1 MTTYSI
7 LVTNNAPGCATE
19 IEQQLTVTGCT
30 SYIVRL
36 ASNSNALGPFN
47 VYVDNVI
54 YYSAQTRNEMLN
66 GVVVNLEC
74 ITPSPTT
81 TPTVTPTPT
90 QTDPMTG
97 STQTPTPT
105 PTYTPTNTTTPT
117 NTPTNS
123 ETPTPT
129 QTPTNTETS
138 TPTVTP
144 TNTETPTSTSTPTNT
159 QTPTN
164 TASETPTNTPT
175 VTPTNTETSTPT
187 NTATPTNTPSET
199 PTNTPTVTPTNTET
213 PTQTQTPTN
222 TASETATPTQTPTQ
236 TQTPTNTASETA
248 TPTQTP
254 TQTQTPT
261 NTSSETPTPTPTNT
275 ETPTNTP
282 TNTNTPS
289 ETATSTPT
297 NTPTQTNTPTNTN
310 TPTPTNLP
318 FSAYI
323 FPEPQDST
331 SQVDIGL
338 WTSNAGGNYN
348 GFTNN
353 GGPAGGGTYAADM
366 AIYVQ
371 YPGWSGSSGNFITNV
386 GTIKNSIR
394 QASGSGNDSQGC
406 PQNQYTFGSVGITTT
421 MVNPLERYVY
431 TAWIPLAGVGGTF
444 NNMTLDVGTGTAC
457 AVGIIDNGVPD
468 PGNASINVTVPG
480 GCVIPAGIYRVL
492 WMNELYNQPTTPP
505 LGATLWIK
513 GDTKT

>member
-97 STQTPTPT
+97 TTTTPTPT
-105 PTYTPTNTTTPT
+105 PTYTPTNTNTPT
-117 NTPTNS
+117 NTETN
-123 ETPTPT
+123 TPTPT
-129 QTPTNTETS
+129 QTQTPTTTTTLTTTPTS
-138 TPTVTP
+138 TPTPTTTTTLTATQTQTPTTTTTLTTTPTSTPTPTTTTTLTATQTRTPTVTP
-144 TNTETPTSTSTPTNT
+144 TNTTTPTTTTTLTASPTQTKTPTP
-159 QTPTN
+159 TPTN
-164 TASETPTNTPT
+164 TAS
-175 VTPTNTETSTPT
+175 
-187 NTATPTNTPSET
+187 NTA
-199 PTNTPTVTPTNTET
+199 
-213 PTQTQTPTN
+213 
-222 TASETATPTQTPTQ
+222 
-236 TQTPTNTASETA
+236 
-248 TPTQTP
+248 
-254 TQTQTPT
+254 
-261 NTSSETPTPTPTNT
+261 TPTPTNT

-282 TNTNTPS
+282 TV
-289 ETATSTPT
+289 
-297 NTPTQTNTPTNTN
+297 TN
-310 TPTPTNLP
+310 TPTPTNVP

-331 SQVDIGL
+331 SQGDIGL

-366 AIYVQ
+366 AIYAQ
-371 YPGWSGSSGNFITNV
+371 YPGWTGLSGNFITNV

-394 QASGSGNDSQGC
+394 QASGTGTDSQGC
-406 PQNQYTFGSVGITTT
+406 SQNQYTFGSIGITTT
-421 MVNPLERYVY
+421 MVNPSEQYVY
-431 TAWIPLAGVGGTF
+431 TVWIPLAGVGGTF
-444 NNMTLDVGTGTAC
+444 NNMTLDVGTGAAC

-468 PGNASINVTVPG
+468 SGNAAINVTVPS
-480 GCVIPAGIYRVL
+480 GCAIPSGIYRVL

>member
-97 STQTPTPT
+97 TTTTPTPT
-105 PTYTPTNTTTPT
+105 PTYTPTNTNTPT
-117 NTPTNS
+117 NTETN
-123 ETPTPT
+123 TPTPT
-129 QTPTNTETS
+129 QTQTPTTTTTLTTTPTS
-138 TPTVTP
+138 TPTPTTTTTLTATQTQTPTTTTTLTTTPTSTPTPTTTTTLTATQTRTPTVTP
-144 TNTETPTSTSTPTNT
+144 TNTTTPTTTTTLTASPTQTKTPTP
-159 QTPTN
+159 TPTN
-164 TASETPTNTPT
+164 TAS
-175 VTPTNTETSTPT
+175 
-187 NTATPTNTPSET
+187 NTA
-199 PTNTPTVTPTNTET
+199 
-213 PTQTQTPTN
+213 
-222 TASETATPTQTPTQ
+222 
-236 TQTPTNTASETA
+236 
-248 TPTQTP
+248 
-254 TQTQTPT
+254 
-261 NTSSETPTPTPTNT
+261 TPTPTNT

-282 TNTNTPS
+282 TV
-289 ETATSTPT
+289 
-297 NTPTQTNTPTNTN
+297 TN
-310 TPTPTNLP
+310 TPTPTNVP

-331 SQVDIGL
+331 SQGDIGL

-353 GGPAGGGTYAADM
+353 GGPAGGGTYAADL

-371 YPGWSGSSGNFITNV
+371 YPGWTGSSGNFITNV

-394 QASGSGNDSQGC
+394 QASGSGTDSQGC
-406 PQNQYTFGSVGITTT
+406 SQNQYTFGSIGITTT
-421 MVNPLERYVY
+421 MVNPSEQYVY
-431 TAWIPLAGVGGTF
+431 TVWVPLAGVGGTF
-444 NNMTLDVGTGTAC
+444 NNMTLDVGTGAAC

-468 PGNASINVTVPG
+468 SGNAAINVTVPS
-480 GCVIPAGIYRVL
+480 GCAIPSGIYRVL

>member
-30 SYIVRL
+30 TYIVRL

-74 ITPSPTT
+74 ITPSPTV
-81 TPTVTPTPT
+81 TPTITPTPT

-105 PTYTPTNTTTPT
+105 PTYTPTNTNTPT
-117 NTPTNS
+117 NTETN
-123 ETPTPT
+123 TPTPT
-129 QTPTNTETS
+129 QTQTPTTTTTLTTTPTS
-138 TPTVTP
+138 TPTPTTTTTLTATQTRTPTVTP
-144 TNTETPTSTSTPTNT
+144 TNTTTPTTTTTLTASPTQTKTPTP
-159 QTPTN
+159 TPTN
-164 TASETPTNTPT
+164 TAS
-175 VTPTNTETSTPT
+175 
-187 NTATPTNTPSET
+187 NTA
-199 PTNTPTVTPTNTET
+199 
-213 PTQTQTPTN
+213 
-222 TASETATPTQTPTQ
+222 
-236 TQTPTNTASETA
+236 
-248 TPTQTP
+248 
-254 TQTQTPT
+254 
-261 NTSSETPTPTPTNT
+261 TPTPTNT

-282 TNTNTPS
+282 TV
-289 ETATSTPT
+289 
-297 NTPTQTNTPTNTN
+297 TN
-310 TPTPTNLP
+310 TPTPTNVP

-331 SQVDIGL
+331 SQGDIGL

-366 AIYVQ
+366 AIYAQ
-371 YPGWSGSSGNFITNV
+371 YPGWTGLSGNFITNV

-394 QASGSGNDSQGC
+394 QASGTGTDSQGC
-406 PQNQYTFGSVGITTT
+406 SQNQYTFGSIGITTT
-421 MVNPLERYVY
+421 MINPSEQYVY
-431 TAWIPLAGVGGTF
+431 TVWIPLAGVGGTF
-444 NNMTLDVGTGTAC
+444 NNMTLDVGTGAAC

-468 PGNASINVTVPG
+468 PGNAVINVTVPS
-480 GCVIPAGIYRVL
+480 GCVIPSGIYRVL
-492 WMNELYNQPTTPP
+492 WMNELYLQPTTPP
-505 LGATLWIK
+505 LGTTLWIK

>member
-74 ITPSPTT
+74 ITPSPTV
-81 TPTVTPTPT
+81 TPTITPTPT

-105 PTYTPTNTTTPT
+105 PTYTPTNTNTPT
-117 NTPTNS
+117 NTETN
-123 ETPTPT
+123 TPTPT
-129 QTPTNTETS
+129 QTQTPTTTTTLTTTPTS
-138 TPTVTP
+138 TPTPTTTTTLTATQTQTPTTTTTLTTTPTSTPTPTTTTTLTATQTRTPTVTP
-144 TNTETPTSTSTPTNT
+144 TNTTTPTTTTTLTASPTQTKTPTP
-159 QTPTN
+159 TPTN
-164 TASETPTNTPT
+164 TAS
-175 VTPTNTETSTPT
+175 
-187 NTATPTNTPSET
+187 NTA
-199 PTNTPTVTPTNTET
+199 
-213 PTQTQTPTN
+213 
-222 TASETATPTQTPTQ
+222 
-236 TQTPTNTASETA
+236 
-248 TPTQTP
+248 
-254 TQTQTPT
+254 
-261 NTSSETPTPTPTNT
+261 TPTPTNT

-282 TNTNTPS
+282 TV
-289 ETATSTPT
+289 
-297 NTPTQTNTPTNTN
+297 TN
-310 TPTPTNLP
+310 TPTPTNVP

-331 SQVDIGL
+331 SQGDIGL

-371 YPGWSGSSGNFITNV
+371 YPGWTGLSGNFITNV

-394 QASGSGNDSQGC
+394 QASGTGTDSQGC
-406 PQNQYTFGSVGITTT
+406 SQNQYTFGSIGITTT
-421 MVNPLERYVY
+421 MVNPSEQYVY
-431 TAWIPLAGVGGTF
+431 TVWIPLAGVGGTF
-444 NNMTLDVGTGTAC
+444 NNMTLDVGTGAAC

-468 PGNASINVTVPG
+468 SGNAAINVTVPS
-480 GCVIPAGIYRVL
+480 GCAIPSGIYRVL

>member
-74 ITPSPTT
+74 ITPSPTV
-81 TPTVTPTPT
+81 TPTITPTPT

-105 PTYTPTNTTTPT
+105 PTYTPTNTNTPT
-117 NTPTNS
+117 NTETN
-123 ETPTPT
+123 TPTPT
-129 QTPTNTETS
+129 QTQTPTTTTTLTTTPTS
-138 TPTVTP
+138 TPTPTTTTTLTATQTQTPTTTTTLTTTPTSTPTPTTTTTLTATQTRTPTVTP
-144 TNTETPTSTSTPTNT
+144 TNTTTPTTTTTLTASPTQTKTPTP
-159 QTPTN
+159 TPTN
-164 TASETPTNTPT
+164 TAS
-175 VTPTNTETSTPT
+175 
-187 NTATPTNTPSET
+187 NTA
-199 PTNTPTVTPTNTET
+199 
-213 PTQTQTPTN
+213 
-222 TASETATPTQTPTQ
+222 
-236 TQTPTNTASETA
+236 
-248 TPTQTP
+248 
-254 TQTQTPT
+254 
-261 NTSSETPTPTPTNT
+261 TPTPTNT

-282 TNTNTPS
+282 TV
-289 ETATSTPT
+289 
-297 NTPTQTNTPTNTN
+297 TN
-310 TPTPTNLP
+310 TPTPTNVP

-331 SQVDIGL
+331 SQGDIGL

-366 AIYVQ
+366 AIYAQ
-371 YPGWSGSSGNFITNV
+371 YPGWTGLSGNFITNV

-394 QASGSGNDSQGC
+394 QASGSGTDSQGC
-406 PQNQYTFGSVGITTT
+406 SQNQYTFGSVGITTT
-421 MVNPLERYVY
+421 TVNPSEQYVY
-431 TAWIPLAGVGGTF
+431 TVWVPLAGVGGTM
-444 NNMTLDVGTGTAC
+444 NNMTLDVGTGAAC
-457 AVGIIDNGVPD
+457 SVSIIDNGVPD
-468 PGNASINVTVPG
+468 AGNAAINVTVPS
-480 GCVIPAGIYRVL
+480 GCAIPSGIYRVL
-492 WMNELYNQPTTPP
+492 WMNELYYVPGSPP
-505 LGATLWIK
+505 LGTTLWIK
-513 GDTKT
+513 GDTKS